1 LLLTVQIPS
10 AFTSFKAAAREAIA
24 VCAAF
29 APFHQP
35 EALCKKRLRD
45 ASSVYAFDIKIIVA

>member
-10 AFTSFKAAAREAIA
+10 AFTLFKAAAREAIA

-29 APFHQP
+29 ASFHQP

-45 ASSVYAFDIKIIVA
+45 ASSVCAFSIAVIVA